1 MSRIGSRPPHRASTG
16 GGLPEP
22 SHDLE
27 LHVPDP
33 AQRAVSRR
41 HRRRDLPL
49 ILLLGALLATF
60 VGLTGP
66 PATAAAAVCAPDAAT
81 ACIQGTLRTS
91 AGEPAVGVGFTV
103 DGPAGTF
110 EAVTDDTGRWSV
122 AVTEAGA
129 YEVSLDEATLPAG
142 ETLRDPGSNRK
153 TVQADLGKRPGALFA
168 LGDPAAAPAPST
180 PAEGSGT
187 GDGAGSE
194 ESSSAAPAPAA
205 GDEAGAAGE
214 SAAAGSG
221 NNRVAQLILSGLVF
235 GLLLALAS
243 VGANLIYGTTGL
255 SNFAHGDLV
264 TLGGLLAFTAV
275 RTWGMPLW
283 AGIIV
288 ATVAGCV
295 LGWLLDAGIF
305 APLRRRGVG
314 ITQQLIVTIGLAL
327 AMINLFLVL
336 YGASPLPIVSAI
348 SERIQL
354 GPVSMSQQTM
364 MSVVIAAVALAAVA
378 LVLQKTRIGRATR
391 AVSDNPAL
399 AAASG
404 IKVASIIRGVWVSSA
419 GLASLGGV
427 LMGMYLGSTRFNF
440 GSALL
445 LLMFAAITL
454 GGLGSPLGG
463 LLGALVIG
471 LVVELSTLIL
481 PNDLRYASAL
491 VILIVVLLVRPQ
503 GILGRAQRIG

>member
-1 MSRIGSRPPHRASTG
+1 ML
-16 GGLPEP
+16 GL
-22 SHDLE
+22 
-27 LHVPDP
+27 V
-33 AQRAVSRR
+33 AA
-41 HRRRDLPL
+41 
-49 ILLLGALLATF
+49 
-60 VGLTGP
+60 
-66 PATAAAAVCAPDAAT
+66 PATAAAAPCVPDTAT

-91 AGEPAVGVGFTV
+91 AGDPAVGVALAV
-103 DGPAGTF
+103 EGPAGSF
-110 EAVTDDTGRWSV
+110 EAVTNDAGQWSV
-122 AVTEAGA
+122 AVTESGE
-129 YEVSLDEATLPAG
+129 YTVTLDEATLPAG
-142 ETLRDPGSNRK
+142 ETLRDPASNPK

-168 LGDPAAAPAPST
+168 LGDPGGAPAPTT
-180 PAEGSGT
+180 PPAG
-187 GDGAGSE
+187 GDGETSAPTATTAPDA
-194 ESSSAAPAPAA
+194 ES
-205 GDEAGAAGE
+205 GAAGE

-221 NNRVAQLILSGLVF
+221 NNRVLQLILSGLVF

-264 TLGGLLAFTAV
+264 TLGGLVAFSAV
-275 RTWGMPLW
+275 RWWGLPLW
-283 AGIIV
+283 SSIIL
-288 ATVAGCV
+288 ATIAGCII
-295 LGWLLDAGIF
+295 GWLLDAGIF

-327 AMINLFLVL
+327 AMLNLYLVL
-336 YGASPLPIVSAI
+336 YGASPLPIVSSI

-364 MSVVIAAVALAAVA
+364 LSVVIAGVVLAAVA
-378 LVLQKTRIGRATR
+378 LVLQRTRIGRATR

-404 IKVASIIRGVWVSSA
+404 IKVASIIRGVWVASS

-427 LMGMYLGSTRFNF
+427 LMGLYLGSTRFNF
-440 GSALL
+440 GSVLL

-481 PNDLRYASAL
+481 PSDLRYASAL